1 MHLGSR
7 LSGMRCAESGYSVLT
22 VVCECRL
29 WVFSPLSGMRCADSG
44 SHSGMR
50 NADSEEIQFSQW
62 CAKCRI
68 WVFSSHS
75 GVRVQNLGIQF
86 TQWHAL
92 CRFRVHT
99 LCSSMRSIE
108 SLNSQHPCSHCTA
121 WSACTAAIGV
131 VTLHCLFA
139 CDHGDLRLQ
148 HARQS
153 DMCGFRVVSRL
164 STT

>member
-1 MHLGSR
+1 MKSADSEGIQ
-7 LSGMRCAESGYSVLT
+7 LSQWSEK
-22 VVCECRL
+22 CRI
-29 WVFSPLSGMRCADSG
+29 WVFS

-50 NADSEEIQFSQW
+50 IADSEEIQFSQW

-131 VTLHCLFA
+131 VTLHCL
-139 CDHGDLRLQ
+139 
-148 HARQS
+148 
-153 DMCGFRVVSRL
+153 M
-164 STT
+164 STKMGIGC